1 MLAKRILIV
10 GFTVALLILG
20 ATGCSTRQSNQS
32 SEEEIWELEENYI
45 ANHGDANHAAIL
57 SVYHE
62 DFLGWPQTAPH
73 PMRKGDMPESLQQN
87 FPEPTDNIIEF
98 ERGEIQLK
106 ENIAITQYTV
116 HITTLDEEGDE
127 VKQAVR
133 ITHTWLR
140 EADGWKILGGMSN
153 EMN

>member
-1 MLAKRILIV
+1 MLANRILIAC
-10 GFTVALLILG
+10 FTLALLILD
-20 ATGCSTRQSNQS
+20 ATGCSTQQSSQF
-32 SEEEIWELEENYI
+32 SEEEIWKLEEDYI

-57 SVYHE
+57 SKYHD
-62 DFLGWPQTAPH
+62 DFLGWPQTASQ

-87 FPEPTDNIIEF
+87 FPKPTDNLIEI
-98 ERGEIQLK
+98 ERGGIQLK

-116 HITTLDEEGDE
+116 NITTISEEGEE
-127 VKQAVR
+127 VKQSVR